1 MNLWVCPALSISV
14 DKHRCGQ
21 NCDIC
26 TGTEGP
32 RRAGLWGVCM
42 FVVGVVVCMYLSQPS
57 LVHPWGS
64 HQSKRDDQPPAARGS
79 SNINTS
85 HLTRMSSETK
95 SQQAAATCT
104 SRLLSL
110 PPELFILIVAELDC
124 EEGATL
130 IACSRAL
137 TQAYVPLLV
146 TLVFDNGESLLTGAI
161 AMGFY
166 GLARTLLT
174 HGADPNV
181 TVSDHSLKFTLL
193 HHAASRGDV
202 TATRLLLEFG
212 ADTNLVND
220 AQQLPM
226 HVAAECSSSN
236 VELVRVLL
244 EAGAEFT
251 SADNKGCTPLH
262 IAASENGALIIELLA
277 DAGASLD
284 VGTKDGATPL
294 GMACVLGHADA
305 VGMLLRKGADVEIVL
320 PGRLGTPPIVLAT
333 SGGYLEIVK
342 TLIEAGA
349 SRDLGA
355 MTSTACRVG
364 HVALLK
370 VLLGSS
376 DEDVRRAASFGLL
389 MAMMREGDGVNK
401 AVTET
406 VQVLLDA
413 GIVVDKAT
421 LELATRMSAVSAST
435 IAPRKLTDV
444 TEMLGRYDADLA
456 VPSSVQ

>member
-1 MNLWVCPALSISV
+1 
-14 DKHRCGQ
+14 
-21 NCDIC
+21 
-26 TGTEGP
+26 
-32 RRAGLWGVCM
+32 
-42 FVVGVVVCMYLSQPS
+42 
-57 LVHPWGS
+57 
-64 HQSKRDDQPPAARGS
+64 
-79 SNINTS
+79 
-85 HLTRMSSETK
+85 MSSETK
-95 SQQAAATCT
+95 SQKAAATCT

-110 PPELFILIVAELDC
+110 PPELFILIVAELNC

-146 TLVFDNGESLLTGAI
+146 TLVDDNGHSLLAGAI
-161 AMGFY
+161 AMGLY

-181 TVSDHSLKFTLL
+181 TVGDHSLKFTLL
-193 HHAASRGDV
+193 HYAASHGEHYAASHGDV

-212 ADTNLVND
+212 ADTNLVNY
-220 AQQLPM
+220 AQRLPM
-226 HVAAECSSSN
+226 HVAAERSSN

-244 EAGAEFT
+244 EAGADFT
-251 SADNKGCTPLH
+251 SADNNGWTPLH
-262 IAASENGALIIELLA
+262 TAAPDNGALIIELLA

-284 VGTKDGATPL
+284 VGNKDGVTPL
-294 GMACVLGHADA
+294 GMACMWGHADA
-305 VGMLLRKGADVEIVL
+305 VGMLLRKGADVEIL
-320 PGRLGTPPIVLAT
+320 FAGRLGVPPGPIDLAARQ
-333 SGGYLEIVK
+333 GHLEIVK

-349 SRDLGA
+349 SRGLGA
-355 MTSTACRVG
+355 MTRMACRLG

-370 VLLGSS
+370 VLLGSPE
-376 DEDVRRAASFGLL
+376 EDVRRAASFGFLEV
-389 MAMMREGDGVNK
+389 MMEEGNGENQ

-421 LELATRMSAVSAST
+421 LELATRPASG